1 MDQNNKGNQE
11 VDLDST
17 PEDYGPGVRFEEEW
31 QSPVQTLSP
40 ETPKMIQWVIE
51 YSGGYVKDENHAN
64 YVLIGFV
71 ILIVIIS
78 LFLVF
83 RGENEQNTFIP
94 SAEAPVTEVI
104 PPADF

>member
-1 MDQNNKGNQE
+1 MDKNNEGNQE
-11 VDLDST
+11 VDLSST
-17 PEDYGPGVRFEEEW
+17 PEDSDTGVRFEES
-31 QSPVQTLSP
+31 QRPVQTLSP

-51 YSGGYVKDENHAN
+51 YSGGYVKDEKQAN

-83 RGENEQNTFIP
+83 RGENEQNTFTP
-94 SAEAPVTEVI
+94 SAEAPVIEVI
-104 PPADF
+104 PSADF

>member
-51 YSGGYVKDENHAN
+51 YSGGYVKDEKSRKLCFDWVCNTDSHN
-64 YVLIGFV
+64 FFVFGF
-71 ILIVIIS
+71 
-78 LFLVF
+78 
-83 RGENEQNTFIP
+83 
-94 SAEAPVTEVI
+94 
-104 PPADF
+104 

>member
-1 MDQNNKGNQE
+1 MDKNNEGNQE
-11 VDLDST
+11 VGLSST
-17 PEDYGPGVRFEEEW
+17 PEDSDTGVRFEES
-31 QSPVQTLSP
+31 QRPVQTLSP

-51 YSGGYVKDENHAN
+51 YSGGYVKDEKQAN

-83 RGENEQNTFIP
+83 RGENEQNTFTP
-94 SAEAPVTEVI
+94 SAEAPVIEVI
-104 PPADF
+104 PSADF